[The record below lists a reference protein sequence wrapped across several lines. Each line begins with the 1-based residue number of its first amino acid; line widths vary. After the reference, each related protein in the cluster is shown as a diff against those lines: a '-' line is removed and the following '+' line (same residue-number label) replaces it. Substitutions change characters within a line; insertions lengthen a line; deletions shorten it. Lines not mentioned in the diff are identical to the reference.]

1 MLRRQ
6 FSPNLIYINSMLSQ
20 PKSWQFCRYQQVN
33 STMYK
38 EGRELGKC
46 FKNTLEK
53 NKVGYLTLPDYK
65 TSYKVTVIE
74 IVWYIG

>member
-1 MLRRQ
+1 
-6 FSPNLIYINSMLSQ
+6 
-20 PKSWQFCRYQQVN
+20 
-33 STMYK
+33 MYK